1 MLSKKSAVLFDVG
14 GPLDT
19 EVRLVQTMEVSIIDA
34 LQRRRIEAD
43 ATRYARAVDYAVA
56 TYATEDFP
64 AIVWHMTGGDAQASA
79 EIWSEVS
86 GNLQSERRAALF
98 TPRKGMREL
107 LESLQVRGVKL
118 GLAANQ
124 PPSTLEALDT
134 ARLGQFFAWRGV
146 SGTLGYRK
154 PDHRLFLAAC
164 EGLGVTPDA
173 CVMVGDRIDIDIIPA
188 SQLGMTTVLF
198 KSGHHSVQRPRSWL
212 EMPDYE
218 VSSVDE
224 LTKLFSGW

>member
-118 GLAANQ
+118 GLAADVA
-124 PPSTLEALDT
+124 PWS
-134 ARLGQFFAWRGV
+134 
-146 SGTLGYRK
+146 
-154 PDHRLFLAAC
+154 
-164 EGLGVTPDA
+164 
-173 CVMVGDRIDIDIIPA
+173 
-188 SQLGMTTVLF
+188 
-198 KSGHHSVQRPRSWL
+198 
-212 EMPDYE
+212 
-218 VSSVDE
+218 
-224 LTKLFSGW
+224 